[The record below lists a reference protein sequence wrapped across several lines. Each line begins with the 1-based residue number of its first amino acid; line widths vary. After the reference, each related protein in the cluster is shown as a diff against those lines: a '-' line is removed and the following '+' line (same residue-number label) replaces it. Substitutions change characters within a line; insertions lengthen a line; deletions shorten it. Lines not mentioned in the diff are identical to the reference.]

1 MLYYRGTPKY
11 LIYTRGIRRAGLLND
26 RKEESMDTKV
36 AMKIVAEQVIVKGDS
51 RIEKALQ
58 TVENT
63 LGLEPVIS
71 HGAGEPFHYVE
82 KKVDLLGYFLDD
94 SNWGEHSNGIQHFK
108 NDAYSINSYELP
120 DYEEFYETLANDSR
134 VADLCQTRP
143 SPKLVNQIWLFTV
156 GETAYQIDVW
166 PYNDVTPYQIRRW
179 SIADY
184 GC

>member
-1 MLYYRGTPKY
+1 
-11 LIYTRGIRRAGLLND
+11 
-26 RKEESMDTKV
+26 MDTKV

-58 TVENT
+58 TVEAA
-63 LGLEPVIS
+63 LGLDPVIS

-94 SNWGEHSNGIQHFK
+94 SNWGEYTNGVQHLK
-108 NDAYSINSYELP
+108 DIAYSINSYELP

-179 SIADY
+179 GIADY

>member
-94 SNWGEHSNGIQHFK
+94 SNWGEHSNEIQHFK
-108 NDAYSINSYELP
+108 KDAYSINSYELP

>member
-58 TVENT
+58 TVEAA
-63 LGLEPVIS
+63 LGLDPVIS

-82 KKVDLLGYFLDD
+82 KKFDLLGYFLDA
-94 SNWGEHSNGIQHFK
+94 SNWVDDYSGVQHFK
-108 NDAYSINSYELP
+108 NAAYSINSYELP
-120 DYEEFYETLANDSR
+120 DYEEFYERLANDSR

>member
-1 MLYYRGTPKY
+1 
-11 LIYTRGIRRAGLLND
+11 
-26 RKEESMDTKV
+26 MDTKV

-58 TVENT
+58 TVEAA
-63 LGLEPVIS
+63 LGLDPVIS

-82 KKVDLLGYFLDD
+82 KKVDLLGYFLADC
-94 SNWGEHSNGIQHFK
+94 NWGEYTNGVQHLK
-108 NDAYSINSYELP
+108 DIAYSINSYELP

-156 GETAYQIDVW
+156 GEMAYQIDVW